1 MESSSLL
8 SSQTSSEAAIPP
20 AASAD
25 AAQTATP
32 AAAVVT
38 TATAAAI
45 TATLSA
51 KGLEEALR
59 QEEAALVERRKAL
72 QLRKEQERA
81 QAVAS
86 LEFRLEQLHDT
97 VASRDRER
105 TTLLARIAA
114 VRAANVDGDV
124 QEVAAQAAAWEA
136 ERSSQL
142 EAVSRQRGEIA
153 RLRAAREALERRQIA
168 RLLTLNGIAEEEERA
183 RSERAARVAA
193 VLNRAQNLRVGGAA
207 GTGAAQLS
215 DADVATLVERVVAE
229 GGEDGISSNSD
240 SAVAT
245 AKLAQEL
252 ELLQR
257 TAAAEARRTREAERR
272 ELNKQ

>member
-1 MESSSLL
+1 MGYSAVSQLCMLSLAAAAVPSRATAPLAHPQPPQRLKLSLL
-8 SSQTSSEAAIPP
+8 CSSMDSSPLLSTQANSEAAVPP
-20 AASAD
+20 P
-25 AAQTATP
+25 AQTATP
-32 AAAVVT
+32 AAAAVT
-38 TATAAAI
+38 TTVAAAATASL
-45 TATLSA
+45 TA
-51 KGLEEALR
+51 KELEEALR

-72 QLRKEQERA
+72 QIRKEQERA

-86 LEFRLEQLHDT
+86 LECRLEQLHDT
-97 VASRDRER
+97 VASRNRER

-215 DADVATLVERVVAE
+215 DAD
-229 GGEDGISSNSD
+229 
-240 SAVAT
+240 
-245 AKLAQEL
+245 
-252 ELLQR
+252 
-257 TAAAEARRTREAERR
+257 
-272 ELNKQ
+272 